1 LTPQNR
7 LCGGNRVLG
16 QLQTGGK
23 VIPAAGG
30 ENTQNNVSAVRGVHQ
45 SLEGAVAS
53 KSKQNP
59 FAILDRRDGAQ
70 FKLLTIPNEN
80 KFCGNRCRVERRPN
94 LREIGEGAA
103 AACGWIYEHYC
114 RQ

>member
-1 LTPQNR
+1 LTPENR
-7 LCGGNRVLG
+7 LRSRNRVLG
-16 QLQTGGK
+16 QLQTRGK
-23 VIPAAGG
+23 VIPSAGG

-45 SLEGAVAS
+45 SLKGAIAP

-59 FAILDRRDGAQ
+59 FAILDRRDCWQ

-94 LREIGEGAA
+94 LREIGDGAS
-103 AACGWIYEHYC
+103 AACGWIYEHHC